1 MATAPGGAE
10 SVGCAVPRNSG
21 AAFKLMKGIIVARDA
36 SVNLGSGCPM
46 IRFE

>member
-1 MATAPGGAE
+1 MRSEMATAPGSAK

-36 SVNLGSGCPM
+36 SVNLGRRLPP
-46 IRFE
+46 